1 MSEKD
6 INQETP
12 QEVSFDDAKQTKQ
25 LRELLTQKA
34 KEKLKLEGLSGLNIL
49 KKSKFYYGNNG
60 ALREHIATYNG
71 FAIMIK
77 QEKIKEDL
85 NDKEVNMFP
94 SLVTLEDLRKMKKV
108 NGNIIRKLNPNSIH
122 EWEKMALIQGVV
134 VQIDNGFKGQ

>member
-1 MSEKD
+1 MSKKD
-6 INQETP
+6 SKIPMEMSLEDGNSAE
-12 QEVSFDDAKQTKQ
+12 Q
-25 LRELLTQKA
+25 LRNILEQKA
-34 KEKLKLEGLSGLNIL
+34 KEKMQMENLPGLNIL

-60 ALREHIATYNG
+60 ELRECIAVYNG

-94 SLVTLEDLRKMKKV
+94 SLVTLKDLKKMKKV

-122 EWEKMALIQGVV
+122 DFEKMALLVKVIEE
-134 VQIDNGFKGQ
+134 IDKGI

>member
-6 INQETP
+6 GEIPMEMSLEDGNSAE
-12 QEVSFDDAKQTKQ
+12 Q
-25 LRELLTQKA
+25 LRDILEQKA
-34 KEKLKLEGLSGLNIL
+34 KEKMQMENLPGLNIL

-60 ALREHIATYNG
+60 ELREMIAAYNG
-71 FAIMIK
+71 YAIMIK

-108 NGNIIRKLNPNSIH
+108 NGNIIRKMNPDSIH
-122 EWEKMALIQGVV
+122 DFEKMALIQGVV
-134 VQIDNGFKGQ
+134 IRIDEGIKGQ

>member
-6 INQETP
+6 GEIPMEMSLEDGNSAE
-12 QEVSFDDAKQTKQ
+12 Q
-25 LRELLTQKA
+25 LRDILEQKA
-34 KEKLKLEGLSGLNIL
+34 KEKMQMENLPGLNIL

-60 ALREHIATYNG
+60 ELREMIAAYNG
-71 FAIMIK
+71 YAIMIK

-108 NGNIIRKLNPNSIH
+108 NGNIIRKMNPDSIH
-122 EWEKMALIQGVV
+122 DFEKMALIQGVV
-134 VQIDNGFKGQ
+134 IRIDEGIKEQ